1 MHAVQSAHWYQADAD
16 GDSHQSSGS
25 MVFMLRYPPEW
36 WRHGGVHAEIPT
48 RVVEAWYHAEIP
60 TRVVEARCSCGDS
73 DRSGPGMVFM
83 PDDKQIWM
91 ETSTRMVQAW
101 CSCRN
106 SHQSGGGMVS
116 CWDSHQ
122 SGGGTVF
129 MRGFPPEWSR
139 HGVHAWWQ
147 ADLNGDFYQNGASMV
162 FMLCCSLIPGFLSVL
177 MHVIYA
183 ANPHQLWW
191 RHSVHVVLLFK
202 PWVAI
207 PLPLCSLVISV

>member
-48 RVVEAWYHAEIP
+48 SRVVEAWYHAEIP

-73 DRSGPGMVFM
+73 HRSGPGMVFM

-91 ETSTRMVQAW
+91 ETSTRMMQAW

-116 CWDSHQ
+116 CRDSHQ
-122 SGGGTVF
+122 SGGGTV
-129 MRGFPPEWSR
+129 SC
-139 HGVHAWWQ
+139 
-147 ADLNGDFYQNGASMV
+147 GDSHRSGPGMV
-162 FMLCCSLIPGFLSVL
+162 FMPDDIVF
-177 MHVIYA
+177 MFI
-183 ANPHQLWW
+183 
-191 RHSVHVVLLFK
+191 LLFK

-207 PLPLCSLVISV
+207 PLPLSSVVISV